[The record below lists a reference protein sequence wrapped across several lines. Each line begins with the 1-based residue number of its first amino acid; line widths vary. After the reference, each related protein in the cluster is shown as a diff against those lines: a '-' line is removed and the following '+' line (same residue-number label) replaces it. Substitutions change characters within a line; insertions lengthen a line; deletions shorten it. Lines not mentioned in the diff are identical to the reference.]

1 MTLIRDLIEIP
12 TTQAADDFVLRLTEG
27 VSHADATLR
36 DYVVTPNLVPK
47 FDEALALIQSALGID
62 VVNGA
67 ARQVKAPQS
76 RAAYLHGS
84 FGSGKSHFMAV
95 LHHLLRRHPAATAMP
110 ELAEPVRKHM
120 PWIQGRKFLLLPV
133 HMLNASSIDEGVLG
147 GYLRLV
153 RKEHPEAPTPALL
166 VAADLFADA
175 ERQRK
180 ALGDTKF
187 LDELNSNSSSDAKW
201 GALGASWTIARY
213 DAARLAS
220 DDDPEHAALVSTL
233 LDTIAQAFRNLMG
246 HSGKHFVKLDHGLEV
261 LTAHAKSLGYDA
273 VIFLLDELIL
283 WLASHATDQEFLGRE
298 IDKLVNLVET
308 SASNRAIPVVSFIAR
323 QRDLRE
329 LVSDN
334 LPGVQ
339 QLGYVDKLRFHEGRF
354 QKITLEDRDLPT
366 IASKRLLAP
375 KDAAAAS
382 QIDAQFSASTK
393 IAQETLDILTTK
405 DRTIAEF
412 RKVYPFSPALVEV
425 LVDASS
431 MLQRDRTA
439 LKAMRQLLVQRRDN
453 LTLGEFIPLG
463 DLFDVIAQGND
474 AIVDTFK
481 VSFERARKLWR
492 EKLEPMLERE
502 HNVSAADLERRE
514 WNDPVRTKFCNDAR
528 ILKTLL
534 LGSLVSN
541 VPSLRQLNA
550 KRVAALNHGT
560 IKAPFAGQEAQT
572 VLAKLNRW
580 TREAPEIRLQGS
592 ATDPTLSIELEGV
605 DWEGILANAGE
616 LDTHGQRLRL
626 LRDLVFSDL
635 GVDASA
641 AVLNEHSFTWTWRGT
656 ERAADLLFA
665 DVSELRSA
673 SLDYSGAAWKVVL
686 DLPLAADAGATERDH
701 ARITDY
707 LATNRKSHT
716 LVWRPR
722 VFNQQTVRELGRLI
736 RVQGALRGD
745 NFRRYASHVPE
756 TDHATARNLLEGHKV
771 QLENRLR
778 SVILAAY
785 GVSTQGQDGLDI
797 AITIEDPFVS
807 LDSSFSPK
815 PPVGSTLRVA
825 MEGLLD
831 QAMTHRY
838 PDHPKFEGEIGKAA
852 LKRVLALCKDAV
864 TATANRVPVEPSRRK
879 ETLNI
884 VVPLNLGQMTGLDR
898 PFVLGNDWK
907 QHFLRQ
913 QAVSADKDW
922 TVANMRTWI
931 DQPSPRGLPEPVEDL
946 LILLF
951 AEQTDRVLFQHG
963 APVGEV
969 EIGRLGPD
977 FELREQRLPPA
988 DTWARAV
995 EIANKAFGLGASPGR
1010 SGSNVASLAARV
1022 RDIARGGRED
1032 AVRLMQA
1039 LELRTPAAVKAT
1051 SARLA
1056 TMKALAGWL
1065 DQLVAATD
1073 DVELVAR
1080 IARAP
1085 IANPITADALGSA
1098 HAKAKAV
1105 LEAIESTNWEPIDGL
1120 KNAPEARRA
1129 EAKKL
1134 EGDLALAFA
1143 QDEYARPIAAE
1154 LRRIEL
1160 EATRLFVQAT
1170 QDAPQPT
1177 QPGWKQ
1183 VEHRKLT
1190 RVTASAAAKELD
1202 ALKSK
1207 LDSDQALE
1215 VELDWKLYRKEGG
1228 A

>member
-12 TTQAADDFVLRLTEG
+12 STQAADDFVLRLTEG

-47 FDEALALIQSALGID
+47 FDEALALIQSALGLE
-62 VVNGA
+62 VVSGV

-95 LHHLLRRHPAATAMP
+95 LHHLLREHPAATGMP

-120 PWIQGRKFLLLPV
+120 PWIHGRKFLLLPV

-153 RKEHPEAPTPALL
+153 RKEHPGAPTPALL
-166 VAADLFADA
+166 VAADLFVDA

-180 ALGDTKF
+180 ALGDAKF
-187 LDELNSNSSSDAKW
+187 LEELNSNSTADAKW

-213 DAARLAS
+213 DAARQAS
-220 DDDPEHAALVSTL
+220 EDEPEHAALVSTL

-298 IDKLVNLVET
+298 IDKLVNLVEA
-308 SASNRAIPVVSFIAR
+308 SASNRSIPVVSFIAR

-339 QLGYVDKLRFHEGRF
+339 QLGYVDKLRFHESRF

-393 IAQETLDILTTK
+393 IAQDTLDILTTK

-453 LTLGEFIPLG
+453 LALGEFIPLG

-481 VSFERARKLWR
+481 VSFDRARKLWR

-502 HNVSAADLERRE
+502 HSVSAGDLERRD
-514 WNDPVRTKFCNDAR
+514 WNDPVRTKFRNDAR

-572 VLAKLNRW
+572 VLSKLKRW
-580 TREAPEIRLQGS
+580 SMEAPEIRLLGS

-616 LDTHGQRLRL
+616 LDTHGQRVRL
-626 LRDLVFSDL
+626 LRDLVFADL
-635 GVDASA
+635 GVDVSDASLYA
-641 AVLNEHSFTWTWRGT
+641 HSFAWTWRGT

-665 DVSELRSA
+665 EVSELRSA
-673 SLDYSGAAWKVVL
+673 SLDYDGAAWKVVL
-686 DLPLAADAGATERDH
+686 DLPLAADSESTDRDR
-701 ARITDY
+701 ARIAEY
-707 LATNRKSHT
+707 LASNRKAHT
-716 LVWRPR
+716 LVWSPQ
-722 VFNQQTVRELGRLI
+722 VFNQQTQRDLGRLV

-785 GVSTQGQDGLDI
+785 GVSTQGQDGLDS
-797 AITIEDPFVS
+797 AITVDESFSS
-807 LDSSFSPK
+807 LDSTFTPK

-831 QAMTHRY
+831 QAMAHRY
-838 PDHPKFEGEIGKAA
+838 PEHPKFDAKVGKAD
-852 LKRVLALCKDAV
+852 LKRVLLLCKDAV
-864 TATANRVPVEPSRRK
+864 TATANRVTVEPSRRK

-884 VVPLNLGQMTGLDR
+884 VVPLGLGQMAGLDR

-907 QHFLRQ
+907 QHFLKQ
-913 QAVSADKDW
+913 QALSADKEW
-922 TVANMRTWI
+922 TVANMRAWI
-931 DQPSPRGLPEPVEDL
+931 DQPTPRGLPEPVEDL

-963 APVGEV
+963 ASVDDA

-1010 SGSNVASLAARV
+1010 SGSNVASLASRV
-1022 RDIARGGRED
+1022 REAARGGRED
-1032 AVRLMQA
+1032 AVRLVQA
-1039 LELRTPAAVKAT
+1039 LELRTPSSVKAT

-1065 DQLVAATD
+1065 DQLVTASD

-1080 IARAP
+1080 IAKAP
-1085 IANPITADALGSA
+1085 LTNPVTLDSLGPAN
-1098 HAKAKAV
+1098 AKAKSV
-1105 LEAIESTNWEPIDGL
+1105 LGAIERANWELIGGL
-1120 KNAPEARRA
+1120 KAVPDARRA

-1134 EGDLALAFA
+1134 EEALALAFS
-1143 QDEYARPIAAE
+1143 QDEYARPIAEE
-1154 LRRIEL
+1154 LRRIEV
-1160 EATRLFVQAT
+1160 EATRLLVQT
-1170 QDAPQPT
+1170 APEPTQPT
-1177 QPGWKQ
+1177 EPGWKQ
-1183 VEHRKLT
+1183 VEHRKLK
-1190 RVTASAAAKELD
+1190 RATASDAARELD

-1207 LDSDQALE
+1207 LESDKGLE